1 MPSPRK
7 GPRSGS
13 SGSLSWPTIMQLTM
27 GPGMT
32 LIIAV
37 VLLIALWRHPPESE
51 SGVSFKDTAMNR
63 KEAADENAQASPGT
77 IYSVAH
83 IGESRVIPSHSL
95 TVILPVTEA
104 SFPSMEKKLRYFL
117 TGRTRLQDIWLV
129 CPETLVTQ
137 AKPILRRLVASLD
150 GHDYPVISL
159 HPPFSSYI
167 ENLAVDSIRMAGQ
180 VKTDWVLILDEQG
193 LDGFSEYAKD
203 QLLNPLDVPLPV
215 GPRGVVDHPHR
226 THCIP
231 PSPQPL
237 YASYLA
243 PPFVTPSSL
252 AHSMSSLSHSAVWKD
267 FGRSVSAVDAHAHG
281 GIVVNAEEDWC
292 REQDF
297 RKRTFNDT
305 LAQLPLDPL
314 LPPDGNSIC
323 PMGETGSEIDAEG
336 RLAQSID
343 HPSAGPSGQMYLV
356 LPSVEDLRE
365 LAPVACSF
373 LKQGYQMKIILYGLD
388 THSGGDFFERDACIL
403 PYTRSSFSALPEALL
418 DDREL
423 APFATE
429 VVITTDVRPSDALF
443 LKATIQRQF
452 PLATHIQ
459 LPREDLIYTS
469 WIASLSFLELKNWHR
484 PQVDVSVIT
493 KDRPKSLLRLIT
505 SLANARFFGDTLS
518 LRFNI
523 DQSLDY
529 ETQHLVDHYTWPHG
543 PVFVHHRVKSG
554 GLLPS
559 VVESWYPS
567 SNDSYGLLL
576 EDDVELSPLFY
587 AWVKMTV
594 LRYRYGD
601 KRNRSPQLFGISLYQ
616 PKNIELRP
624 QGRQPFDAR
633 KFFSRYGHPHP
644 SIPYLS
650 QIPCSWGALY
660 FPEHWR
666 EFHSYLSARLAE
678 VYINLERNIVPN
690 VRSNRWKKSWK
701 KFFIELVYL
710 RGYVMLYPN
719 FEDFLSLST
728 NHVEVG
734 SHVKARTREKLELF
748 LLPLMPLSAGRPNG
762 ELLKLPGK
770 TLPAWSTLPVLNLTG
785 AITTLDDIL
794 EDGLERRN
802 EITVCPLPPTTP
814 YDARDLMCDAY
825 IIPSWRLGSVISL

>member
-1 MPSPRK
+1 
-7 GPRSGS
+7 
-13 SGSLSWPTIMQLTM
+13 
-27 GPGMT
+27 MT

-51 SGVSFKDTAMNR
+51 AGASLEDIASSH
-63 KEAADENAQASPGT
+63 KEVVAEREQTSLGAT
-77 IYSVAH
+77 YSVAR
-83 IGESRVIPSHSL
+83 IGEPRVIPPRSL
-95 TVILPVTEA
+95 TVILPVTGA
-104 SFPSMEKKLRYFL
+104 SFPIMEKKLRYFL
-117 TGRTRLQDIWLV
+117 TRKTRLQDIWLV
-129 CPETLVTQ
+129 CPEALVTQ

-167 ENLAVDSIRMAGQ
+167 ENTAIDSIRMAGQ
-180 VKTDWVLILDEQG
+180 VKTKWVLILDEQG

-203 QLLNPLDVPLPV
+203 QLLNPLDVPLPT
-215 GPRGVVDHPHR
+215 GPRGVVDHPHGI
-226 THCIP
+226 HCIP
-231 PSPQPL
+231 PSPQAL
-237 YASYLA
+237 YASYLV
-243 PPFVTPSSL
+243 PPFVTPSTL
-252 AHSMSSLSHSAVWKD
+252 AHSISSLSHSAVWKD
-267 FGRSVSAVDAHAHG
+267 FGRSVSAADAHAQG
-281 GIVVNAEEDWC
+281 GVVINAEEDWC
-292 REQDF
+292 RRQDY
-297 RKRTFNDT
+297 RKRSFNDT

-314 LPPDGNSIC
+314 LPLDDNSIC
-323 PMGETGSEIDAEG
+323 PMGEADSETDSEV

-343 HPSAGPSGQMYLV
+343 HPSAPSGQMYLV
-356 LPSVEDLRE
+356 LPSVQDLRG

-373 LKQGYQMKIILYGLD
+373 LKQGYLMKILLYGLG
-388 THSGGDFFERDACIL
+388 THSAADFFQQDTCIL
-403 PYTRSSFSALPEALL
+403 PYMRSSLSASPDILV
-418 DDREL
+418 DDHDL
-423 APFATE
+423 GAIATE
-429 VVITTDVRPSDALF
+429 VIITSDMGPSEALF
-443 LKATIQRQF
+443 LKATIKRQF

-459 LPREDLIYTS
+459 LPREDLNYTS
-469 WIASLSFLELKNWHR
+469 WMASLSFLELKNWHR
-484 PQVDVSVIT
+484 PQLDVSVIT
-493 KDRPKSLLRLIT
+493 KDRPKSLRRLIT
-505 SLANARFFGDTLS
+505 SLSNARFFGDTLS

-523 DQSLDY
+523 DLSLDY
-529 ETQHLVDHYTWPHG
+529 ETQHLVHHYTWPHG

-567 SNDSYGLLL
+567 SNNSYGLLL

-601 KRNRSPQLFGISLYQ
+601 TRNRSPQLFGISLYQ

-633 KFFSRYGHPHP
+633 KLFSRYGHPNP

-650 QIPCSWGALY
+650 QIPCSWGAVY

-678 VYINLERNIVPN
+678 VYMNLEQNIVPN

-748 LLPLMPLSAGRPNG
+748 LLPLMQLSAGRPKG
-762 ELLKLPGK
+762 ELLELPGE

-785 AITTLDDIL
+785 SITTLEDIID
-794 EDGLERRN
+794 EGLERRN

-825 IIPSWRLGSVISL
+825 TIPSWRLGSVISL